1 MEWSDDAVRA
11 WQRAHPELELAGLV
25 ALWRLDSLARS
36 IGTFQQHVL
45 ETVELGV
52 SEYRVLA
59 ALQPGGRA
67 EPQNPTPLAQRL
79 GHTTGGMT
87 KILDRLESA
96 GLVERRADPDDARAI
111 RIALTARGEAT
122 FERAL
127 RALVA
132 AADRRL
138 AALAPAER
146 EALARDL
153 GRFARALDGD
163 EDWSAR

>member
-1 MEWSDDAVRA
+1 MDWSDDAVRA
-11 WQRAHPELELAGLV
+11 WERAYPELEFASLV
-25 ALWRLDSLARS
+25 ALWRIDSLARS
-36 IGTFQQHVL
+36 VATLQHHVL

-59 ALQPGGRA
+59 ALQPGGRP

-96 GLVERRADPDDARAI
+96 GLIERRADPDDARAT
-111 RIALTARGEAT
+111 RVALTARGAAT
-122 FERAL
+122 FDRAL

-132 AADRRL
+132 ASDRRL
-138 AALAPAER
+138 AALAPSDR

-153 GRFARALDGD
+153 GRFARVLEGQD
-163 EDWSAR
+163 ETAPR